1 MPDTVPSTLCVLTH
15 WILPTNDEVSA
26 IITSKLEMGKL
37 TGSQTQEVWLP
48 WSPPSAIPPR
58 RGGVEIHGSGQP
70 APGSPASTH

>member
-37 TGSQTQEVWLP
+37 TDWESNPGSLA
-48 WSPPSAIPPR
+48 PSVSIICHPSTARR
-58 RGGVEIHGSGQP
+58 RGDTWEWTACTGQP
-70 APGSPASTH
+70 S